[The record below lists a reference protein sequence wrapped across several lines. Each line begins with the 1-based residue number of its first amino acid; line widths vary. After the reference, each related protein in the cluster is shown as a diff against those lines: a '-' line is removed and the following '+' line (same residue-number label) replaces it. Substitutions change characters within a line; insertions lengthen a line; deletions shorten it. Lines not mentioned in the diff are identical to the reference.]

1 MEERD
6 YKTKVVLDMLFESAS
21 ITDSLLDDELPIT
34 ENMRDEINEV
44 RDKLFSIYTEYGI
57 NNF

>member
-1 MEERD
+1 
-6 YKTKVVLDMLFESAS
+6 MLFESAS